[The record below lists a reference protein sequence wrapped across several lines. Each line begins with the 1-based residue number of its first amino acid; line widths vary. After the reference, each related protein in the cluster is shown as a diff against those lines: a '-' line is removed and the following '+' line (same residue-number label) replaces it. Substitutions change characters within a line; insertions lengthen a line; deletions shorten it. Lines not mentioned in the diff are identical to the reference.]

1 MNKLEMMD
9 NLQYLF
15 GSIFVISNRVDALL
29 QREFNEFDITTKQW
43 FLSIVIDNLF
53 DNPPTIKE
61 AAAEM
66 GSSHQNVKQ
75 IALKLEQKGLLTL
88 ERDKEDGRV
97 TRLKLTEN
105 GNDFWIK
112 IKREGTSFTRE
123 LFNNI
128 DKDELVVTRRVMKKM
143 LLNINEL
150 DKKNES
156 EFKED

>member
-15 GSIFVISNRVDALL
+15 GSIFVISNRVDSLL

-61 AAAEM
+61 AAEEM

-75 IALKLEQKGLLTL
+75 IALKLEQKGLLIL
-88 ERDKEDGRV
+88 EKDKDDGRV

-105 GNDFWIK
+105 GHDFWIK
-112 IKREGTSFTRE
+112 IKREGTAFTRK

-128 DKDELVVTRRVMKKM
+128 DKDELEVTRKVMKKI

-156 EFKED
+156 GFKED